1 MMIAM
6 MTIVTIIKSPL
17 LFFVGESDQ
26 VSSAGFAALCVMM
39 VMMMMKQKKEEE
51 RIEFRVTD

>member
-1 MMIAM
+1 M

-39 VMMMMKQKKEEE
+39 MMMKQKKEEE